1 MSKSLVIVESPA
13 KAKTIEKYLGKGF
26 EVRASI
32 GHIMDLP
39 KNDIGV
45 ELKNRTFEPELIV
58 SPGKEKVVEQLK
70 KLGLQADEIFL
81 APDPDREGEAI
92 AYHLA
97 LQLGTTAKER
107 KKIRRVTFNEITKKA
122 VQEAFKHARDVDQNL
137 VDAQQ
142 TRRVLDRL
150 VGYQISPLLWDK
162 VRRGLSAGRV
172 QTVAV
177 RLIVEREREI
187 GAFVP
192 VEYWPIDAILQFK
205 PAGSSAAEPT
215 LLIARFIGID
225 GEPARVPSG
234 TDKDGKEQFIANAV
248 PDQQTAA
255 KVIEG
260 ATKADWSVRSFE
272 KRERKKNPYGPFT
285 TSTLQQQA
293 AGRLGFNVR
302 RTMGVAQR
310 LYEGIDLGAEGT
322 TGLITYM
329 RTDSPRVSPDAIQAA
344 REWIGKLGSKYLP
357 ATPIF
362 YKGKK
367 DAQDAHEAIR
377 PTDPGRTPESIA
389 RYLLPEQL
397 KLYRLIWQRFVASQ
411 MMPAIYDVTTI
422 EIDAVSDRVYNFRT
436 TGSVLK
442 FDGYLRVYGADDEDE
457 DRLPEIPK
465 GARLPLA
472 TPDQLKKLAV
482 EARKA
487 KLEQVRK
494 KYNLDVAKIEARNEK
509 ADARDETEPIPEFVE
524 PEIPLDVRPAVNG
537 VQKFTEP
544 PPRFNEASLV
554 KELEERGVGRPSTY
568 ASIINTIQDRE
579 YVIKISGRFYPT
591 EIGIV
596 VCDLLVKNFP
606 YIFDIAYTAKLE
618 QELDD
623 IEEGKEKWTDLMN
636 GFYDHFEEELVD
648 AEKNMESIKRME
660 EQTNEICDKCGSPL
674 VLKWGKF
681 GSFYSCSNF
690 SKKPPVTVAM
700 GPWKKDSKA
709 VTKKIT
715 AALDFPMTVR
725 ASVEDTNVYA
735 KEVADV
741 KQLVAAIEA
750 AVDESATKGKKIYVE
765 QVSCDFTKENT
776 AGKPDLN
783 TPEAQEAGEQEEYC
797 DNCGRV
803 MILKRGLFGPFMSCP
818 GYNED
823 PPCKTIRKLS
833 QKQQQKQNAPQPTG
847 EQCPV
852 CGKPLVLRQ
861 GSYGEFVSCSG
872 YPKCKYVK
880 QNLIEGMKCPKCG
893 TGDLAERKARRGN
906 IFWGCTNYPKCDFT
920 SNLKPV
926 AKKCPE
932 CGSPY
937 LVEKTLRSGVYLECP
952 NKKRGGED
960 EAAVKRAAARKA
972 PANGAK
978 KVVEPVGAAEAACSY
993 SKRIGDAPPPPT
1005 AETHG
1010 PVVEKKGGKREL
1022 QPA

>member
-1 MSKSLVIVESPA
+1 MAMSKSLVIVESPA

-70 KLGLQADEIFL
+70 KLGLKADEIFL

-97 LQLGTTAKER
+97 LQLGTTEKER

-192 VEYWPIDAILQFK
+192 VEYWTLDA
-205 PAGSSAAEPT
+205 
-215 LLIARFIGID
+215 LLHVDQRPDKSLKAKFIGID
-225 GEPARVPSG
+225 GEPARVASG
-234 TDKDGKEQFIANAV
+234 KDKDGKDQFIANAL
-248 PDQQTAA
+248 PDRAAVDAVLEALKSARWSLVSVQSREQQRRPLPPFITSQLQRDAS
-255 KVIEG
+255 
-260 ATKADWSVRSFE
+260 TK
-272 KRERKKNPYGPFT
+272 
-285 TSTLQQQA
+285 
-293 AGRLGFNVR
+293 LGFNVR

-329 RTDSPRVSPDAIQAA
+329 RTDSPRVSPDAIQGA
-344 REWIGKLGSKYLP
+344 REWVGKQLGAKYLP
-357 ATPIF
+357 ETPNV

-377 PTDPGRTPESIA
+377 PTDASRTPESVA
-389 RYLLPEQL
+389 RYLSDEQL
-397 KLYRLIWQRFVASQ
+397 KLYTLIWRRFVASQ
-411 MMPAIYDVTTI
+411 MTPAVFDVTTAKI
-422 EIDAVSDRVYNFRT
+422 AAVSAKDGRTYDFRVS
-436 TGSVLK
+436 GSVLR
-442 FDGYLRVYGADDEDE
+442 FDGFLKVYEAIEEKKDDDDESANK
-457 DRLPEIPK
+457 LPNLDGVK
-465 GARLPLA
+465 ALA
-472 TPDQLKKLAV
+472 LD
-482 EARKA
+482 
-487 KLEQVRK
+487 KLE
-494 KYNLDVAKIEARNEK
+494 EE
-509 ADARDETEPIPEFVE
+509 
-524 PEIPLDVRPAVNG
+524 
-537 VQKFTEP
+537 QKFTQP
-544 PPRFNEASLV
+544 PPRYNEASLV
-554 KELEERGVGRPSTY
+554 KELEERGIGRPSTY

-579 YVIKISGRFYPT
+579 YVVKHGGSRGRFYPT
-591 EIGIV
+591 EIGVV
-596 VCDLLVKNFP
+596 VCDLLVESFP
-606 YIFDIAYTAKLE
+606 YIFDMAYTARLE
-618 QELDD
+618 EELDD
-623 IEEGKEKWTDLMN
+623 IEDGKEKWTDLLN
-636 GFYDHFEEELVD
+636 GFYDHFEDELKD
-648 AEKNMESIKRME
+648 AGKKMRDIKRME
-660 EQTNEICDKCGSPL
+660 QVTTEKCDLCGSPL

-681 GSFYSCSNF
+681 GTFFACS
-690 SKKPPVTVAM
+690 AYD
-700 GPWKKDSKA
+700 KKDPS
-709 VTKKIT
+709 
-715 AALDFPMTVR
+715 
-725 ASVEDTNVYA
+725 
-735 KEVADV
+735 
-741 KQLVAAIEA
+741 
-750 AVDESATKGKKIYVE
+750 
-765 QVSCDFTKENT
+765 SCTFTKENT
-776 AGKPDLN
+776 AAKPDMN
-783 TPEAQEAGEQEEYC
+783 TPEAQEADEKDEYC
-797 DNCGRV
+797 ENCGKV
-803 MILKRGLFGPFMSCP
+803 MVLRRGPFGMFMACP
-818 GYNED
+818 DYNAD

-833 QKQQQKQNAPQPTG
+833 QKQQQKPPVPTG
-847 EQCPV
+847 EDCPA

-861 GSYGEFVSCSG
+861 GQYGEFVSCSG

-906 IFWGCTNYPKCDFT
+906 VFWGCTNYPKCDFT
-920 SNLKPV
+920 SNYKPV

-937 LVEKTLRSGVYLECP
+937 LVEKTLRSGIYLECP
-952 NKKRGGED
+952 NKKKATE
-960 EAAVKRAAARKA
+960 EETAPKKAAKK
-972 PANGAK
+972 GAK
-978 KVVEPVGAAEAACSY
+978 KNAEPADGAVICSY

-1005 AETHG
+1005 VETHG
-1010 PVVEKKGGKREL
+1010 PVPIAGSEKKGGKREL